1 MKRVYSEKE
10 NCCGCGACG
19 QRCPARAIRMEAD
32 EEGFLYPVIDSV
44 RCVDCGAC
52 VSVCPIPQGAGQK
65 AKEEP
70 AVYAAKHKDRR
81 ILKESTSGGAFTALS
96 DLILDQGGVIYGA
109 AYGREFGEEGLV
121 VSHFRAETREERN
134 RFRFSKYV
142 QSDTRDTFSQVKKD
156 LQNGRTVLFTG
167 TPCQNAG
174 LRGYLGGDLWPDH
187 LILCDVI
194 CHSVPS
200 PVIWADYV
208 RFLEREYGRNSGD
221 GQESAVLDRAQFRT
235 KEVPWSRTAKSFV
248 FTLKNDPHLY
258 MDDRYH
264 QLLFQFRT
272 VARPSCYACR
282 FASLHRV
289 TDLTIADYWGI
300 EKYLPEFT
308 DAGGVSIILVNT
320 RKGQEYFRRMK
331 KEMEWIR
338 RPVSECLK
346 EQPRLSS
353 PLPAP
358 EGRAREE
365 FWEAWRSGKW
375 SFYEI
380 R

>member
-1 MKRVYSEKE
+1 METVYCGKE
-10 NCCGCGACG
+10 NCCGCGSCG
-19 QRCPARAIRMEAD
+19 QKCPVGAIHMEAD
-32 EEGFLYPVIDSV
+32 REGFLYPAIDSG
-44 RCVDCGAC
+44 RCVNCGAC
-52 VSVCPIPQGAGQK
+52 VGVCPIPRGEAWK

-70 AVYAAKHKDRR
+70 AAYAAKHKDRNVLR
-81 ILKESTSGGAFTALS
+81 ESTSGGAFTALS
-96 DLILDQGGVIYGA
+96 DLILEQGGVIYGA
-109 AYGREFGEEGLV
+109 AYGREFGEGGLS
-121 VSHFRAETREERN
+121 VSHYRAETKEERD

-142 QSDTRDTFSQVKKD
+142 QSDTRDTFSQVREDLKK
-156 LQNGRTVLFTG
+156 GRVVLFTG

-174 LRGYLGGDLWPDH
+174 LRGYLGGEHWPDN

-200 PVIWADYV
+200 PRIWADYV
-208 RFLEREYGRNSGD
+208 EFLEREYGD
-221 GQESAVLDRAQFRT
+221 GSATLNRAQFRT

-248 FTLKNDPHLY
+248 FTLGNDPHVH

-264 QLLFQFRT
+264 KLLFQART
-272 VARPSCYACR
+272 ATRPSCYSCR
-282 FASLHRV
+282 FASLQRV

-308 DAGGVSIILVNT
+308 DDDGVSIILVNT
-320 RKGQEYFRRMK
+320 KKGEGYFRRMG
-331 KEMEWIR
+331 ERMEWVR

-358 EGRAREE
+358 EGKAREA
-365 FWEAWRSGKW
+365 FWEAWLSGKLN
-375 SFYEI
+375 FHEI
-380 R
+380 